1 MAKINPDVEM
11 IAAPNMLQIKIGGPI
26 GAADLHLIEKADN
39 ALNDMRSDFALWL
52 EDEVEKLEKSASIA
66 RKEGLKGSEGEEL
79 FIRAHD
85 LRGLGSTYDFPIITR
100 IASSMTKMID
110 MPEKRAVAPIGLVL
124 AHVNAIRAAL
134 VQNIRDSS
142 DPVAAELADQ
152 LELMAEAFAAP
163 WKDEAQPAA
172 ARG

>member
-1 MAKINPDVEM
+1 MAKHNPDVEM
-11 IAAPNMLQIKIGGPI
+11 IAAPNMLQIKVGGPI
-26 GAADLHLIEKADN
+26 GAADLHLIEKAEN

-52 EDEVEKLEKSASIA
+52 EDEVVKLEESAAIV
-66 RKEGLKGSEGEEL
+66 RKAGLKGQEGEDL

-85 LRGLGSTYDFPIITR
+85 LRGLGSTYEFPIITR
-100 IASSMTKMID
+100 LASSMTKIID
-110 MPEKRAVAPIGLVL
+110 MPEKRQVAPVALVL

-134 VQNIRDSS
+134 VQNIRDTS
-142 DPVAAELADQ
+142 DPVAAELADE
-152 LELMAEAFAAP
+152 LEVMATAFAAP

>member
-1 MAKINPDVEM
+1 MAKPNPDVEM

-52 EDEVEKLEKSASIA
+52 EDEVEKLEKSADIV
-66 RKEGLKGSEGEEL
+66 RKEGLKGKEGEDL

-110 MPEKRAVAPIGLVL
+110 MPEKRDVAPIGLVL

-134 VQNIRDSS
+134 VQNIRDST
-142 DPVAAELADQ
+142 DPVAAELAGQ
-152 LELMAEAFAAP
+152 LEVMAAEFAAP
-163 WKDEAQPAA
+163 WED
-172 ARG
+172 

>member
-26 GAADLHLIEKADN
+26 GAADLHLIEKAES
-39 ALNDMRSDFALWL
+39 ALNDMRSDFALWI
-52 EDEVEKLEKSASIA
+52 EDEVVKLEDAA
-66 RKEGLKGSEGEEL
+66 NTVRKAGLKGKEGEDL

-85 LRGLGSTYDFPIITR
+85 LRGLGSTYEFPLVTR
-100 IASSMTKMID
+100 LASSMTKIID
-110 MPEKRAVAPIGLVL
+110 MPEKRQVAPVALVL

-134 VQNIRDSS
+134 VQNIRDST
-142 DPVAAELADQ
+142 DPIADELAGE
-152 LELMAEAFAAP
+152 LEVMAVAFAAP
-163 WKDEAQPAA
+163 WKDDAQPAA